1 MDVKEDTMLL
11 IFRFIGGAGLI
22 VILSAFLAWATKT
35 KFIHALE
42 YVSIVGLAIM
52 ILLVFMIL
60 LISPETII
68 NRFLA

>member
-22 VILSAFLAWATKT
+22 VMLSAFVAWATKSE
-35 KFIHALE
+35 FIHALV
-42 YVSIVGLAIM
+42 YISIVCLAVT
-52 ILLVFMIL
+52 ILLVFMIM

>member
-11 IFRFIGGAGLI
+11 IFRFIGGAGLL

-35 KFIHALE
+35 KFIRALE
-42 YVSIVGLAIM
+42 NVSIVGLAIT

-68 NRFLA
+68 NLFRA